1 MFKKILLATALT
13 VALVSPTMA
22 AAPAKAPTVAVVK
35 VSLIMNEIPQ
45 TKAVEAKL
53 SQEFAPRQAEIQS
66 LQQKGSQLAQ
76 ELQMGKY
83 QGDELTKKQREL
95 AQLHS
100 DFQLKVRAFQE
111 DERKRTAEEQRKVEI
126 EVQKAIDAIAKERG
140 IDLVLNEM
148 GVVFISGPSFDIS
161 QDVIKRVSNSS
172 KSKK

>member
-13 VALVSPTMA
+13 AALVSPTMA
-22 AAPAKAPTVAVVK
+22 AAPAKAPTVAVINLP
-35 VSLIMNEIPQ
+35 LIMSEIPQ

-76 ELQMGKY
+76 DLQMGKY

-95 AQLHS
+95 AQLQS

-111 DERKRTAEEQRKVEI
+111 DERKRSGEEQRKIAV
-126 EVQKAIDAIAKERG
+126 EVQSAIDAIAKERG
-140 IDLVLNEM
+140 IDLVLREI
-148 GVVFISGPSFDIS
+148 GIAYTIDSLDIS
-161 QDVIKRVSNSS
+161 QDVIKRVSNSA